1 MAAKKEIKIESFE
14 GDIILRTATRS
25 DIELIRKWKNEN
37 RKYFFYNKII
47 KARQQSEWFK
57 SYVSTAGD
65 YIFLIEYKGL
75 RIGCIGFRLV
85 GEVID
90 IYNVILGDKK
100 FSGRGIMGRA
110 LRLMCSYI
118 RDNYNEEITLK
129 VLSENKARLWYMQN
143 GFVEACR
150 EGDEYTFMKLDINKF
165 EYLKYNLEVN

>member
-14 GDIILRTATRS
+14 GDIILKAVERD
-25 DIELIRKWKNEN
+25 DIKLLRKWKNEN

-47 KARQQSEWFK
+47 KAKQQSEWFQ
-57 SYVSTAGD
+57 SYISTADD

-75 RIGCIGFRLV
+75 KIGCIGFRLA

-90 IYNVILGDKK
+90 VYNVILGEKK
-100 FSGRGIMGRA
+100 FGGRGIMGRA

-118 RDNYNEEITLK
+118 KDIYNKEITLK
-129 VLSENKARLWYMQN
+129 VLSENKARLWYSRN
-143 GFVEACR
+143 GFVEAGR

-165 EYLKYNLEVN
+165 EYLKYNLEIN